1 MTVLLAMP
9 TTSSGDFAEDSMGW
23 TSRTIVVESKAK
35 EGSFGL
41 NTSDPADAF
50 IDPIQEYIST
60 RLIPWCLD
68 LERMTATQTDVLGN
82 VIDYQVLSLD
92 R

>member
-50 IDPIQEYIST
+50 AQHAVHES
-60 RLIPWCLD
+60 
-68 LERMTATQTDVLGN
+68 A
-82 VIDYQVLSLD
+82 
-92 R
+92 